1 MDLPNELTKND
12 ITNFIAGAISI
23 LIIRFMITDLEGVV
37 LNIFSSINITSKFT
51 IALILGVIVYLLLK
65 TKWQEIYIQKKK

>member
-1 MDLPNELTKND
+1 MELPNELTKND

-65 TKWQEIYIQKKK
+65 TK